1 VSTVG
6 QIEKRTQIRIVALL
20 RDRLGYEYLGDWTDR
35 VGNRNIDAELLTA
48 FLKQQGYDD
57 TLISRANRSAK
68 W

>member
-1 VSTVG
+1 MSTVG